1 MFDLTTLTV
10 FAVASLTISLMP
22 GPAMLY
28 IVARSASQGRLAGL
42 VSVLGLGVGGLA
54 HVIAAGLGLS
64 ALLMSSALAFGVLKY
79 LGAAYLVWLGLRTL
93 FSRPKAE
100 EPCRMRS
107 EPLRRIFLQ
116 GCLVE
121 LLNPKTALFYLAF
134 LPQFTDPGRGSVA
147 AQAILLGLV
156 FVVLAVLV
164 DGAYALTAASAG
176 RLLARRKHVVTGGRW
191 IAGGVYLGLGA
202 LTAVSGSGKE

>member
-1 MFDLTTLTV
+1 MFDLTTLAV
-10 FAVASLTISLMP
+10 FAAASLTISLMP

-28 IVARSASQGRLAGL
+28 IIARSASQGRLAGL

-64 ALLMSSALAFGVLKY
+64 ALLMSSALAFNVLKY
-79 LGAAYLVWLGLRTL
+79 LGAAYLIWLGLRTL
-93 FSRPKAE
+93 LARPKAE
-100 EPCRMRS
+100 EPCRMRA
-107 EPLRRIFLQ
+107 EPLGRIFFQ

-134 LPQFTDPGRGSVA
+134 LPQFTDPARGSVA

-156 FVVLAVLV
+156 FVVLAVLA
-164 DGAYALTAASAG
+164 DGAYALTAATAG
-176 RLLARRKHVVTGGRW
+176 RLLAGKRHVVTGGRW

>member
-42 VSVLGLGVGGLA
+42 VSVIGLGVGGLA
-54 HVIAAGLGLS
+54 HVVAAGLGLS
-64 ALLMSSALAFGVLKY
+64 ALLMSSALAFNVLKY
-79 LGAAYLVWLGLRTL
+79 LGAAYLIWLGLRTL
-93 FSRPKAE
+93 FARRQVEKPG
-100 EPCRMRS
+100 RVRH

-134 LPQFTDPGRGSVA
+134 LPQFTDPARGSVA

-156 FVVLAVLV
+156 FVLLAVLA
-164 DGAYALTAASAG
+164 DGMYALTAASAG
-176 RLLARRKHVVTGGRW
+176 RLLSRKRHVVTGGRW
-191 IAGGVYLGLGA
+191 LAGGVYLGLGV
-202 LTAVSGSGKE
+202 LTAASGSGKE